1 MGRLTSAPLYSQAHF
16 TRYGASNFQ
25 GSSMKMLFVFAG
37 LLVHGI
43 AIAQAA
49 EEQEVGLN
57 YTYAELRF
65 VDLDDRGGD
74 GIRFN
79 LSYELNNN
87 WMIVGGLSSYDF
99 NNNVDSTTV
108 EIGGGYVWRYANEY
122 DLVTTLRFVKTDIDT
137 PGGSSDDSGFAFS
150 AGARGLLAPQFEI
163 RGSVNHVNL
172 DNSDTYLEVAGDY
185 YFTEQISAGV
195 SLEFA
200 GDSDAFTIGAR
211 WFFR

>member
-1 MGRLTSAPLYSQAHF
+1 
-16 TRYGASNFQ
+16 
-25 GSSMKMLFVFAG
+25 MKMLFVFAG

-43 AIAQAA
+43 AIAQAT
-49 EEQEVGLN
+49 EEQEVGLS

-122 DLVTTLRFVKTDIDT
+122 DLVTTLRFVQTDIDT

-185 YFTEQISAGV
+185 YFTEQISAGL